1 MRWTGAGAGSVAV
14 GDAGHP
20 DPLVLHARGADGVHG
35 DRPHARRRGW
45 GASRSRAEVDERTRL
60 RFSRISIARC
70 AGSGPAAPR
79 LPRAL
84 SSRSVHRAAGACTM
98 DQCPGA
104 RDLRPGGSAA
114 GCRMTLPAGGR
125 AGRRAAA
132 CCGERAGCRAG
143 PGWPPGLPGRAGAR
157 PRCYRAAPFLRDPH
171 LAGRSYRGEQD
182 VTRPPRGPGED
193 DPGGER
199 PARQP
204 GEAAAALSGVPR
216 PPRQMRGHRYGPS
229 RIGPLAPGSV
239 LGTGEHRPI
248 VTGVT
253 ARPAGGRC
261 MQPQGQCICCEP
273 GRRLM
278 LTG

>member
-20 DPLVLHARGADGVHG
+20 DPLVLHTRGADGVHG

-143 PGWPPGLPGRAGAR
+143 PGWPPGLPGRAGAS
-157 PRCYRAAPFLRDPH
+157 PRCYRAAPFCAIRTWLGGPAGASKMSPGRRED
-171 LAGRSYRGEQD
+171 LARTIPAVSG
-182 VTRPPRGPGED
+182 PPGS
-193 DPGGER
+193 
-199 PARQP
+199 PARRLRRCPASRGRP
-204 GEAAAALSGVPR
+204 GRCEVIGT
-216 PPRQMRGHRYGPS
+216 GH
-229 RIGPLAPGSV
+229 PGSV
-239 LGTGEHRPI
+239 R
-248 VTGVT
+248 
-253 ARPAGGRC
+253 
-261 MQPQGQCICCEP
+261 
-273 GRRLM
+273 
-278 LTG
+278 